1 MDPGRLARLLVPS
14 RCPLCRANRDPAA
27 LVCGECMRCLN
38 HSPHLR
44 EEPPEGVHGIVSCAD
59 HAGVPRDLL
68 AAYKFRH
75 LTGLVGLIAGFMADA
90 AGPVGEGGLLVPVP
104 PARLRTWLR
113 GFDPVALLAEEISAL
128 IDVPVPAGPV
138 LVRRGSGHQ
147 RGRGRTGRLANPPDI
162 RPVEG
167 AGRIV
172 GGREALL
179 IDDVMTTGSTLSA
192 AAGALRKAG
201 VSRVYALTFTRRL

>member
-1 MDPGRLARLLVPS
+1 MDPGRLARFLVPS
-14 RCPLCRANRDPAA
+14 RCPLCRASCDPAA
-27 LVCGECMRCLN
+27 LICGECMRCLN
-38 HSPHLR
+38 RSPLIR
-44 EEPPEGVHGIVSCAD
+44 EEPPEGVDRIVSCGD
-59 HAGVPRDLL
+59 HAGVARDLL
-68 AAYKFRH
+68 AAFKFRQ
-75 LTGLVGLIAGFMADA
+75 LTALSGLIAGFMSDA
-90 AGPVGEGGLLVPVP
+90 AGPVGAGELLVPVP

-113 GFDPVALLAEEISAL
+113 GFDPVALLVEEISAL

-138 LVRRGSGHQ
+138 LVRRGSGRQ

-179 IDDVMTTGSTLSA
+179 IDDVMTTGATLSA